1 MFFFSHE
8 VQGDYGNLGILQL
21 SLLYHAVQHS
31 LEQIVDISG
40 PAGTARLGLHEGDL
54 LRIPFPAFQ
63 IFQELCK
70 DQYRRIAIVVTDI
83 AKCQSAV
90 LHRVL

>member
-40 PAGTARLGLHEGDL
+40 PAGTCLLYTSVATDNFLKIRCDARSVQMLHHCRFSRGGSKCYGNTL
-54 LRIPFPAFQ
+54 LF
-63 IFQELCK
+63 
-70 DQYRRIAIVVTDI
+70 
-83 AKCQSAV
+83 
-90 LHRVL
+90 